1 MCEICSLQ
9 RCQRR
14 RSSVFIVNFE
24 QISHI
29 VLAFSLLTLN
39 NWDGWEHFENLQRK
53 VKILK

>member
-39 NWDGWEHFENLQRK
+39 NWDGSEQFENLHRK